1 MLKNEQNY
9 DFRKRLCKPHARIS
23 VAKDSMPS
31 ADEYAIKKEV
41 TLSVKA
47 EGAVAKNAAGDFKKY
62 LKTAFGINAA
72 LVDEDADIT
81 AFISAEGLGEN
92 SKGYMGRRITVTKN
106 GVTIQAYDERG
117 IAQGFYSL
125 EERMNTR
132 KAPYLQH
139 GVTENRPAFSP
150 RMTHSGYG
158 MDMFPDEY
166 LSAIAHQG
174 YDAILLFVKDAK
186 HSGHGE
192 CDFNDITRRAEK
204 YGIDVYAY
212 SYVQNFVH
220 PEDEGA
226 KDIYAEVYGGL
237 FKAVPGFKGMIFV
250 GESIEFPSNDPHVA
264 KRQYFEVPE
273 DGIPDGTVSPGWYP
287 CCDYPQWISLVR
299 DSIRA
304 VKPDADVVFW
314 TYNFGYIDKEA
325 RLKLIRS
332 LPTDIS
338 LLVTYEMFDT
348 YGMGNGRGMVMDYT
362 ISHVGPGEYFKSEAE
377 VAKEC
382 GLRLYSMVNTG
393 GRTWDFGVI
402 PYEPFPEQWNARHES
417 ILESREKYGLCGLM
431 ESHHYGFLP
440 SFISRITNN
449 NFTLG
454 GESFDEKYTAIAR
467 QLAGEEYEK
476 FISGMSL
483 VNESITH
490 YVPSDES
497 QWAVF
502 RIGPAYPLCLARIF
516 KYPNEPGVHFGNVI
530 YEVRDRHFDD
540 WGNHD
545 CYSLRVRAEIEEA
558 KKSLSF
564 VKAGLKTLK
573 SIKNKSSEL
582 ERIINL
588 VAFIEK
594 SYITAIHAK
603 SFYVW
608 RLKLLTAETK
618 EKLASAIRQL
628 ERIARA
634 ELKNAESTIPLV
646 KKDSAIGFEC
656 SMGYQCDEKA
666 LLWKIKLTN
675 YIIDTELALYKK
687 SVGDPS
693 IDPNRTFKFP
703 PDTHGDSCICVTRDN
718 ES

>member
-1 MLKNEQNY
+1 MLRNEKNY
-9 DFRKRLCKPHARIS
+9 DFRKRLCQPHKRIYVS
-23 VAKDSMPS
+23 RDLSPAK
-31 ADEYAIKKEV
+31 DEYAFGREV
-41 TLSVKA
+41 TICCKCESL
-47 EGAVAKNAAGDFKKY
+47 VAKTAALDFKDY
-62 LKTAFGINAA
+62 LKTAFGIKAV
-72 LVDEDADIT
+72 LTDGDADIS
-81 AFISAEGLGEN
+81 AFIFADGLGEN
-92 SKGYMGRRITVTKN
+92 SNGYMGRKITVTEN
-106 GVTIQAYDERG
+106 GITIQAFDERG
-117 IAQGFYSL
+117 IAQAFYSL
-125 EERMNTR
+125 EEQMNTR
-132 KAPYLQH
+132 KAPYLKL
-139 GVTENRPAFSP
+139 GVTEQRPAFSP

-166 LSAIAHQG
+166 LSTIAHQG
-174 YDAILLFVKDAK
+174 YDAILLFVKDAT

-192 CDFNDITRRAEK
+192 CDFNDITKRCEK
-204 YGIDVYAY
+204 FGIDVYAY
-212 SYVQNFVH
+212 SYVNNFVH
-220 PEDEGA
+220 PEAEGA
-226 KDIYAEVYGGL
+226 KEIYAEVYGGL

-264 KRQYFEVPE
+264 KRQYFEVPK

-287 CCDYPQWISLVR
+287 CCDYPEWISLVR

-304 VKPDADVVFW
+304 VKPDADIVFW
-314 TYNFGYIDKEA
+314 SYNFGYIEKEA
-325 RLKLIRS
+325 RVKLLRA

-348 YGMGNGRGMVMDYT
+348 YEMGNGKGMVMDYT
-362 ISHVGPGEYFKSEAE
+362 ISHVGPGKYFKSEAE
-377 VAKEC
+377 VAKER
-382 GLRLYSMVNTG
+382 GIKLYSMVNTG
-393 GRTWDFGVI
+393 GRTWDFGVL

-417 ILESREKYGLCGLM
+417 ILKSREKYGLCGLM

-440 SFISRITNN
+440 SIISRITNN
-449 NFTLG
+449 SFTLG
-454 GESFDEKYTAIAR
+454 GLSFEDKYTSIAKE
-467 QLAGEEYEK
+467 LAGCEYEK
-476 FISGMSL
+476 FISGMAL

-516 KYPNEPGVHFGNVI
+516 KYPNEPGVHFGNAI

-545 CYSLRVRAEIEEA
+545 CYSLRVRAEIDEA
-558 KKSLSF
+558 KNSLAL
-564 VKAGLKTLK
+564 VRGGLKILK
-573 SIKNKSSEL
+573 TIKNKSVEL

-588 VAFIEK
+588 VTYIEK
-594 SYITAIHAK
+594 CYTTAINAK
-603 SFYVW
+603 TFYIW
-608 RLKLLTAETK
+608 RLKLLTAENK

-634 ELKNAESTIPLV
+634 EIKNAESTIPLV

-687 SVGDPS
+687 SAGDPS

-703 PDTHGDSCICVTRDN
+703 PDTHGNSCICVSA
-718 ES
+718 ESES

>member
-9 DFRKRLCKPHARIS
+9 DFRKRLCNPHSRIF
-23 VAKDSMPS
+23 VPKDSAP
-31 ADEYAIKKEV
+31 AANEYALKKEL

-47 EGAVAKNAAGDFKKY
+47 EGKVAKNAAADFKNY
-62 LKTAFGINAA
+62 LKTAFGIKA
-72 LVDEDADIT
+72 VFTEDDADIT

-92 SKGYMGRRITVTKN
+92 ANGYMGRKITVDDA
-106 GVTIQAYDERG
+106 GITIQAFDERG

-125 EERMNTR
+125 EERMNIR
-132 KAPYLQH
+132 KAPYLTV
-139 GVTENRPAFSP
+139 GVTEQRPAFSP

-158 MDMFPDEY
+158 MDLFPDEY
-166 LSAIAHQG
+166 LSTLAHQG
-174 YDAILLFVKDAK
+174 YDAILLFVKDAT

-192 CDFNDITRRAEK
+192 CDFNDITKRAEK

-220 PEDEGA
+220 PEEDGA
-226 KDIYAEVYGGL
+226 KERYAEVYGGL

-287 CCDYPQWISLVR
+287 CCDYPEWISLVR

-314 TYNFGYIDKEA
+314 TYNFGYVDKEA
-325 RLKLIRS
+325 RVKLLRA

-348 YGMGNGRGMVMDYT
+348 YEMGNGKGMVMDYT
-362 ISHVGPGEYFKSEAE
+362 ISHVGPGVYFKSEAE
-377 VAKEC
+377 VAKER
-382 GLRLYSMVNTG
+382 GIKLYSMVNTG

-402 PYEPFPEQWNARHES
+402 PYEPFPEQWNERHQS
-417 ILESREKYGLCGLM
+417 ILESREKYGLSGLM

-440 SFISRITNN
+440 SIISRLANN
-449 NFTLG
+449 SFTLG
-454 GESFDEKYTAIAR
+454 AESFEEKYTAIAK
-467 QLAGEEYEK
+467 QLAGGEYER
-476 FISGMSL
+476 FIEGMSL
-483 VNESITH
+483 VNESIKH

-502 RIGPAYPLCLARIF
+502 RIGPAYPLCLTRVF
-516 KYPNEPGVHFGNVI
+516 KYPNEPGVHFGNAI
-530 YEVRDRHFDD
+530 YQVCDRHFDD

-558 KKSLSF
+558 KTSLDY
-564 VKAGLKTLK
+564 VRRGLKVLK
-573 SIKNKSSEL
+573 TIKNKSSEL

-588 VAFIEK
+588 VSFIEK

-618 EKLASAIRQL
+618 DKLSSAIRQL

-634 ELKNAESTIPLV
+634 ELKNAESAIPIV
-646 KKDSAIGFEC
+646 KRDSALGYEC
-656 SMGYQCDEKA
+656 SMSYQCDEKA

-687 SVGDPS
+687 SAGDPS
-693 IDPNRTFKFP
+693 IDPSRTFKFP
-703 PDTHGDSCICVTRDN
+703 PDVRN
-718 ES
+718 

>member
-9 DFRKRLCKPHARIS
+9 DFRKRLCKPHSRIFVS
-23 VAKDSMPS
+23 KDSMPS
-31 ADEYAIKKEV
+31 ADEYSLKKEV

-47 EGAVAKNAAGDFKKY
+47 DGLVSKTAARDFKDY
-62 LKTAFGINAA
+62 LKTAFGIKAVFTEKN
-72 LVDEDADIT
+72 ADIT
-81 AFISAEGLGEN
+81 AFISSDGLGEN
-92 SKGYMGRRITVTKN
+92 SNGYMGRKITVTEK
-106 GVTIQAYDERG
+106 GIRIQAADERG

-125 EERMNTR
+125 EEKMNVR
-132 KAPYLQH
+132 KAPYLQY

-158 MDMFPDEY
+158 MDLFPDEY
-166 LSAIAHQG
+166 LSTIAHQG
-174 YDAILLFVKDAK
+174 YDAILLFVKDAT

-220 PEDEGA
+220 PEEEGA
-226 KDIYAEVYGGL
+226 KERYAEVYGGL

-314 TYNFGYIDKEA
+314 TYNFGYVEEEA
-325 RLKLIRS
+325 RVKLIRS
-332 LPTDIS
+332 LPKDIT
-338 LLVTYEMFDT
+338 LLVTYEMFDK
-348 YGMGNGRGMVMDYT
+348 YPMGNGNGMVMDYT
-362 ISHVGPGEYFKSEAE
+362 ISHVGPGEYFKSEAK

-382 GLRLYSMVNTG
+382 GLKLYSMVNTG
-393 GRTWDFGVI
+393 GRTWDFGTI
-402 PYEPFPEQWNARHES
+402 PYEPFPEQWNARHKS
-417 ILESREKYGLCGLM
+417 ILESREKYGLSGLM

-440 SFISRITNN
+440 SFISRIANN

-454 GESFDEKYTAIAR
+454 AMSFEEKYAEIAK
-467 QLAGEEYEK
+467 QYAGAEYEK
-476 FISGMSL
+476 FISGMAY

-502 RIGPAYPLCLARIF
+502 RIGPAYPLCLARVF
-516 KYPNEPGVHFGNVI
+516 KYPNEPGVHFGNSI
-530 YEVRDRHFDD
+530 YEVCDRHFDD

-545 CYSLRVRAEIEEA
+545 CYSLRVRAEIAEA
-558 KKSLSF
+558 KKSRELVRS
-564 VKAGLKTLK
+564 GLKILK
-573 SIKNKSSEL
+573 SIKNKTGDL
-582 ERIINL
+582 ERLINL
-588 VAFIEK
+588 IIYIEK
-594 SYITAIHAK
+594 SYTTAIHAK
-603 SFYVW
+603 SFYSQ

-618 EKLASAIRQL
+618 EKLASAIREL

-634 ELKNAESTIPLV
+634 ELKNAESAIPIV
-646 KKDSAIGFEC
+646 KKDSALGFEC
-656 SMGYQCDEKA
+656 SMSYQCDEKA
-666 LLWKIKLTN
+666 LLWKIKQTN

-703 PDTHGDSCICVTRDN
+703 PDIRGSICACVARETD
-718 ES
+718 